1 MGYEHRDTD
10 RPRTNSITH
19 LVKIV
24 AEEVV
29 TAALEKR
36 GVQIDKASVECAIL
50 ENISDHVQPIK
61 NVLKLVNIRLGK
73 LERVLGALSAL
84 DPQPDI
90 DVTPEDWERAYH
102 GASWGQA
109 EEAELT
115 KRFDKAIKWM
125 AAQHGRTEVAIRCR
139 LQEMIRGGRLSVR
152 G

>member
-1 MGYEHRDTD
+1 MGYDHRNTD
-10 RPRTNSITH
+10 RPKTNSITH

-29 TAALEKR
+29 RDALERGGLRPDRAALE
-36 GVQIDKASVECAIL
+36 CAVL
-50 ENISDHVQPIK
+50 ESVQPIK

-90 DVTPEDWERAYH
+90 DVTPEDWEKAYH
-102 GASWGQA
+102 GASWGQV
-109 EEAELT
+109 EEAELV
-115 KRFDKAIKWM
+115 KQFDKAVKWM
-125 AAQHGRTEVAIRCR
+125 ASQHGRTEVAIRCR